1 MAGEETYIPK
11 PKGLEEMTG
20 GSLPE
25 GRDEEIRR
33 MVEERPIS
41 GGQDVPEDE
50 GKVDI
55 SELVKAQVEAAVASV
70 RTELSDQISGLQT
83 KLQVSEAQKEALEKR
98 MEGLEGIEGLKRPL
112 NKILKAIE
120 RTAVGAERTAAS
132 GQASSERL
140 LIPES
145 ERPKTKEGWADLARE
160 ELTVLRDRGESPY
173 SPFLWGERPEV
184 KRVLESIPKK
194 DWEGISAKEWEKLQ
208 KELEKEIW
216 VIQKEDGLA
225 TQWSQRSSNLKAL
238 GELTDLISATGVAL
252 DPEKLNALSSLAP
265 AKTPE
270 YLKEEGKE
278 IIPEGESMSIQVSRA
293 LHIYAKYFGVWAEE
307 IANEMD
313 KPGGI
318 EDRLRTRWLKGDFS
332 KDKKKWGK
340 AVDDEIDAFDYR
352 NNSKLS
358 KAGKEVLERLGFGS
372 DGKIPYKTLQEIFKE
387 MPDEASKERKYQDLK
402 KQIDD
407 AVKAKD
413 TGGLSLAELF
423 DRNIFCQNINVSE
436 SRYTQWLVAMLAGSE
451 YAGESAMRFLRY
463 TGESG
468 EMNTTH
474 VPGAW
479 VSDGFTRIP
488 WIERRRLS
496 EARKRR
502 VRGPNITLGRY
513 KFPIE
518 REGKERGLCHSWVR
532 EAEVKIGD
540 KKMKIIELL
549 RGDNRWFHEIPWD
562 QLGQETYISNF
573 TLAVTHGV
581 NIFGLLTNPNIEL
594 TGREGLLSQAEELKK
609 LNKSMQYSF
618 KDWESG
624 EIALKKE
631 DGTPIDGD
639 GGWEK
644 RENWAQYWL
653 EKVKSIKGLSAF
665 GKSLW
670 SPWFTFYLGAIYEH
684 HPNRNLPQRE
694 IHSPTGIYRKRKI
707 PHSRRWNEERET
719 AEGGRIY
726 RENSVAD
733 FIGEGV
739 EQEVLTPGE
748 AELLIAVCQI
758 SKVKKADIL
767 GL

>member
-1 MAGEETYIPK
+1 MAGEETESPK
-11 PKGLEEMTG
+11 PKGPEGIG
-20 GSLPE
+20 GGLPE
-25 GRDEEIRR
+25 NRDEEIRR

-55 SELVKAQVEAAVASV
+55 SELVRVQVEAAVASV
-70 RTELSDQISGLQT
+70 RTELSGEMSGLQA
-83 KLQVSEAQKEALEKR
+83 KLQVSEAQREALEKR
-98 MEGLEGIEGLKRPL
+98 IKGLEGIDGLKGPL
-112 NKILKAIE
+112 NKILKA
-120 RTAVGAERTAAS
+120 TERTAAVAEITAANE
-132 GQASSERL
+132 QASTERL

-145 ERPKTKEGWADLARE
+145 ERPKTKEGWANLIRE
-160 ELTVLRDRGESPY
+160 ELAVLRDRGESPY

-184 KRVLESIPKK
+184 KRILESIPRKE
-194 DWEGISAKEWEKLQ
+194 WEGIPAKEWEELR

-238 GELTDLISATGVAL
+238 GELTDVISATGVAL

-265 AKTPE
+265 AKIPE
-270 YLKEEGKE
+270 YLKD
-278 IIPEGESMSIQVSRA
+278 IITEGESMSIQVSRA
-293 LHIYAKYFGVWAEE
+293 LHIYTKYFGTWAEA
-307 IANEMD
+307 IADEMD
-313 KPGGI
+313 RPGGI
-318 EDRLRTRWLKGDFS
+318 EDRLRAKWIAGGFVR
-332 KDKKKWGK
+332 DKKKWDK
-340 AVDDEIDAFDYR
+340 EVWDEKEAFDCQ
-352 NNSKLS
+352 NNSGLIQ
-358 KAGKEVLERLGFGS
+358 ANREVLERLGFGG

-387 MPDEASKERKYQDLK
+387 MPDEASREDKYQDLK
-402 KQIDD
+402 KRIDK
-407 AVKAKD
+407 AVKDGD
-413 TGGLSLAELF
+413 TGGLSLGELF
-423 DRNIFCQNINVSE
+423 DKNIFCQNINASE
-436 SRYTQWLVAMLAGSE
+436 SRYAQWLVAMLAGSE

-463 TGESG
+463 TGVSG

-474 VPGAW
+474 APGAW
-479 VSDGFTRIP
+479 LSDGFTRIP

-502 VRGPNITLGRY
+502 GHGPNITLGRY

-518 REGKERGLCHSWVR
+518 REGKERGLCHSWAR

-549 RGDNRWFHEIPWD
+549 RGNNRWFHDIPWD

-573 TLAVTHGV
+573 TLSITHGV
-581 NIFGLLTNPNIEL
+581 NIFGSLTNPNLEL
-594 TGREGLLSQAEELKK
+594 TGREGLLSQAEELEK

-631 DGTPIDGD
+631 NGTPIDGD

-644 RENWAQYWL
+644 RENWARYWL
-653 EKVKSIKGLSAF
+653 GRVKSTEGLRTF
-665 GKSLW
+665 GKTLW
-670 SPWFTFYLGAIYEH
+670 SPWFTFYLGLIYEH
-684 HPNRNLPQRE
+684 HPDRSLPQRE
-694 IHSPTGIYRKRKI
+694 IHSLTGIHRKRKI
-707 PHSRRWNEERET
+707 LHSRRWNEGRET
-719 AEGGRIY
+719 LEGGRIY

-733 FIGEGV
+733 FIGDGV
-739 EQEVLTPGE
+739 EQEMLTLGE
-748 AELLIAVCQI
+748 AELLIAVCQL

-767 GL
+767 GP